1 MRSGRGPHHPR
12 RPWVRILNGPG
23 WLKTPVRVEN
33 SLRWLTRGYEMSV
46 ADAVGDA
53 VFEENHSSMIL
64 VRDIEMYSL
73 CEHHL
78 LPFFGRA
85 HVAYIPD
92 RRILGLSKL
101 PRIVEVFARRLQ
113 VQERLERSDRR
124 RDHGCPPASWSRCA
138 HRSDPSLHGDAG
150 RRKAELRT
158 VTSAVRGIF
167 RTATF
172 VPRRSSSALVHGR
185 PFTNERSGR
194 AVGGG
199 DRCVTRD
206 RSRRS
211 AGACRRGRHCRSG
224 LARSLKDGTSDHF
237 RDVACDLTQPAEVV
251 PGQHRE
257 SWEIGC
263 APHL

>member
-1 MRSGRGPHHPR
+1 
-12 RPWVRILNGPG
+12 L
-23 WLKTPVRVEN
+23 LKTPVRVEN

-53 VFEENHSSMIL
+53 VFEENHQSMIL

-113 VQERLERSDRR
+113 VQERLSDQIA
-124 RDHGCPPASWSRCA
+124 DAIMDILQPHGVGVLIEATHLCMAMRGVEKQNS
-138 HRSDPSLHGDAG
+138 
-150 RRKAELRT
+150 RT

-167 RTATF
+167 RSDI
-172 VPRRSSSALVHGR
+172 RSRDEFLRLVHGR
-185 PFTNERSGR
+185 PLE
-194 AVGGG
+194 
-199 DRCVTRD
+199 
-206 RSRRS
+206 
-211 AGACRRGRHCRSG
+211 
-224 LARSLKDGTSDHF
+224 
-237 RDVACDLTQPAEVV
+237 
-251 PGQHRE
+251 
-257 SWEIGC
+257 
-263 APHL
+263 